1 MEHNPSAKEGT
12 LSREDRDRQAVRRGN
27 YSAAGC
33 FIAAGVFM
41 IAVSLAE
48 GYQIMGKYGPGAG
61 FVPVSLGAAQIL
73 LGLLLGWRTARG
85 SYDGDPNRLP
95 GRAGT
100 VRILL
105 LLAFCAAAAAGLPF
119 LGMAVTVCLLYLLIT
134 RFVCGE
140 SWRRSIQSALIATAI
155 LYLLFAV
162 GFSVRFPAG
171 VLGF

>member
-1 MEHNPSAKEGT
+1 MENHQSTREAALN
-12 LSREDRDRQAVRRGN
+12 REDRDRRAVRRGN
-27 YSAAGC
+27 YAAAGC
-33 FIAAGVFM
+33 FIAAGVFL
-41 IAVSLAE
+41 IAVSMAE
-48 GYQIMGKYGPGAG
+48 GYQIMSKYGPGAG

-85 SYDGDPNRLP
+85 AYDGDPSKLP
-95 GRAGT
+95 GRAGAI
-100 VRILL
+100 RILL
-105 LLAFCAAAAAGLPF
+105 LLAFCAAAAAALRY

-140 SWRRSIQSALIATAI
+140 SWRRSILSALAATAI